1 MPNHKM
7 LNHKMLNPKN
17 WILCLGLTLLTAGFS
32 RAQVVSPSQIKDA
45 HLRSLQLQYNSE
57 LSAVGREILAAKFD
71 YPFYLSLALDLDQA
85 RQQRVVQRSLRFEEF
100 NERTVL
106 AISGNYFA
114 AYSEDKLNGESR
126 ARDSFL
132 SVVLPILKAAVPRF
146 QSSPD
151 VQGYAVEISHHVL
164 GSAMGVAVEQP
175 ENLMVFLPQAD
186 AVRLVASSDVN
197 IQQSALLNGQA
208 SLNGEPISIWLN
220 AEIPHSVRPPDGP
233 ANPLVVRDVVRLPS
247 SDPPTQRAHD
257 TSVQAVQT
265 LQISRQQTV
274 ARVVKDLDSQAHFVA
289 YAPPGFVVF
298 RQGIYLEL
306 SLHTNLPSSA
316 AGSRY
321 KIAAIAF
328 DEHIVHLVRPV
339 VAYFEDAADFDGI
352 SFSTT
357 VSVGNNTGME
367 GSSEA
372 VEFFFPFSLLRC
384 YQKYDCTGQQLIDG
398 GTVLVNGERVSLDLQ
413 TAEGF

>member
-1 MPNHKM
+1 MTNHKM
-7 LNHKMLNPKN
+7 LNHKN

-164 GSAMGVAVEQP
+164 GSAMKVAVEQP

-208 SLNGEPISIWLN
+208 FLNGEPISIWLIT
-220 AEIPHSVRPPDGP
+220 EIPHSLRPPDGP
-233 ANPLVVRDVVRLPS
+233 ANPSVVRDVVRLPS

-274 ARVVKDLDSQAHFVA
+274 TRVVKDLDSQAHFVA

-328 DEHIVHLVRPV
+328 DEHIAHLVRPV

>member
-1 MPNHKM
+1 MTNHKM
-7 LNHKMLNPKN
+7 LNHKN

-164 GSAMGVAVEQP
+164 GSAMKVAVEQP

-208 SLNGEPISIWLN
+208 FLNGEPISIWLN
-220 AEIPHSVRPPDGP
+220 TEIPPCVLRMG
-233 ANPLVVRDVVRLPS
+233 L
-247 SDPPTQRAHD
+247 
-257 TSVQAVQT
+257 QT
-265 LQISRQQTV
+265 LRWLETS
-274 ARVVKDLDSQAHFVA
+274 FVFLPA
-289 YAPPGFVVF
+289 TLRPSVLTTPLF
-298 RQGIYLEL
+298 RQWRHCR
-306 SLHTNLPSSA
+306 SP
-316 AGSRY
+316 GSRPSP
-321 KIAAIAF
+321 
-328 DEHIVHLVRPV
+328 E
-339 VAYFEDAADFDGI
+339 
-352 SFSTT
+352 
-357 VSVGNNTGME
+357 
-367 GSSEA
+367 
-372 VEFFFPFSLLRC
+372 
-384 YQKYDCTGQQLIDG
+384 
-398 GTVLVNGERVSLDLQ
+398 
-413 TAEGF
+413 